1 MKIVMTPYLL
11 AGAIALSAGP
21 THGAPQPEEYVS
33 TAAMTSAGVSLDAS
47 ELPGHSVSHWLEK
60 PESEVQFLAGDWTEL
75 LGEVHQLGDVSVL
88 SGNHVVMHLA
98 TGQYDPFRGG
108 EGHAL
113 VLNQGIDLRLFPGHW
128 EYGLAVLPAADT
140 APGFVFFN
148 GAGEPVHRILLTESS
163 DLATF
168 ETLVATYAS
177 ERPEF
182 SPWSEAPAETKE
194 ATAET
199 KAAFLEDW
207 RGLTDT
213 HAFSRLLRKY
223 QLSRTD
229 ALRLAEGE
237 FTQALDAHAYRR
249 VFSELVDQE
258 ISIIFFALNNG
269 CVQISTGALTE
280 LNTTRKTIQLV
291 ERDSR
296 TLIGLDGIAEVWRV
310 SKPTKRGLAHS
321 LELYDRDGEPVAYIF
336 GTRKEDEANA
346 TAFETLVFSLP
357 PQNAQVAAASSEG
370 EGATCSKSAAAPA
383 DSEGAASPVA
393 NDSSE
398 ENESAPKVTA
408 AMAPIDTFNLPRRL
422 RSQLNYTVKR
432 LLEYDADGDEQLTTE
447 ELPRRMA
454 SLLEKGNQNGDR
466 YLDKEELTAMAY
478 HQIQAREA
486 EAESQST
493 KKH

>member
-1 MKIVMTPYLL
+1 MKTVMTPYLL
-11 AGAIALSAGP
+11 AGAIALAAGP
-21 THGAPQPEEYVS
+21 SQGEPRPQDYVS
-33 TAAMTSAGVSLDAS
+33 TAALTSAGVSLDAS
-47 ELPGHSVSHWLEK
+47 ELPGHSVAHWLEK
-60 PESEVQFLAGDWTEL
+60 PDSEVQFLAGDWTEL
-75 LGEVHQLGDVSVL
+75 LGEIHQLGDVSVL

-98 TGQYDPFRGG
+98 TGQYEPFRGG

-128 EYGLAVLPAADT
+128 EYGVAVRPSADT

-237 FTQALDAHAYRR
+237 FTQELDVRAYRQ
-249 VFSELVDQE
+249 VFAELVDRE

-280 LNTTRKTIQLV
+280 LNTTKKTIQLV

-357 PQNAQVAAASSEG
+357 PQNAQVAAASSEK
-370 EGATCSKSAAAPA
+370 EGATCSKAAAAPS
-383 DSEGAASPVA
+383 DSESNASPVA
-393 NDSSE
+393 DSSVE
-398 ENESAPKVTA
+398 AKEVAPKTTA
-408 AMAPIDTFNLPRRL
+408 AVAPIDTFNLPRRL

-432 LLEYDADGDEQLTTE
+432 LLEYDADGDDRLTAE

-454 SLLEKGNQNGDR
+454 SLVERGNQNGDR
-466 YLDKEELTAMAY
+466 FLDKDELTAMAY

-486 EAESQST
+486 EVESQST